1 MTVLNHHSIACEHL
15 HSAQTFNSL
24 TAKPCNY
31 PLYLDLATISYRAPT
46 ELFIDGDVILSREGT
61 TQDPLAMPF
70 YAIATI
76 PIIKKLHSTFNDISQ
91 VWYADDAS
99 AAGKVDA
106 LRQW

>member
-1 MTVLNHHSIACEHL
+1 MVDASNA
-15 HSAQTFNSL
+15 FNSL
-24 TAKPCNY
+24 NRFSALNNIRCLCPS
-31 PLYLDLATISYRAPT
+31 LATILINSYRAPT